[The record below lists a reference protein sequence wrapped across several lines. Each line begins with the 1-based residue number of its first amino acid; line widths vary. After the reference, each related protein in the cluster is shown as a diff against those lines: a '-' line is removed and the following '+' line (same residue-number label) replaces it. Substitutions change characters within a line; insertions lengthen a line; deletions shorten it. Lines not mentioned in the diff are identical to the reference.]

1 MPGESVEVQDVVK
14 GDADFETAF
23 SESCNRAGGDGNN
36 WKIRR
41 QNGNLE
47 LFKVILGS
55 KFKVDGYDW
64 GNRARLDVS
73 RNVWVEQHKK

>member
-1 MPGESVEVQDVVK
+1 VRDIVNGEV
-14 GDADFETAF
+14 DFESAF
-23 SESCNRAGGDGNN
+23 SESCDRAGDAGKN

-64 GNRARLDVS
+64 GDRARLDVGG
-73 RNVWVEQHKK
+73 NTWIEYHDK